1 MAKKA
6 IKFRLFLDETSV
18 KAEKYR
24 HQIIQC
30 QKCQKCQKFGHLAR
44 ECRSNHKCQIYAEEH
59 SIKAYKCD
67 ICEVQNNV
75 CPHSAFKYANCGE
88 NHRANSPKY
97 KIIKKMIKKYSKKS
111 SSDQKQLDN
120 IN

>member
-1 MAKKA
+1 MAEKA
-6 IKFRLFLDETSV
+6 IKFRLFLSGTSV

-24 HQIIQC
+24 HQAIQY
-30 QKCQKCQKFGHLAR
+30 QKCQKFGHLTR
-44 ECRSNHKCQIYAEEH
+44 ECRSNHKYQIYAEEH
-59 SIKAYKCD
+59 PTKAHKYN
-67 ICEVQNNV
+67 ICKVQNNIY
-75 CPHSAFKYANCGE
+75 PHSTFKYANCGE

-97 KIIKKMIKKYSKKS
+97 EIVKKIIKKYLKES